1 MVLDGQDGTDGA
13 AVPQDGGPQSSAVAD
28 PAVAGDGPV
37 PEAPSDTGG
46 DGGGGAGT
54 SGREPEA
61 EEDSAPS
68 GTDAPPAAP
77 AAGRSEASVSNV
89 SQDSGP
95 GAAGQGDEQLSVR
108 TPHVPDSDF
117 KKMHAGLVSP
127 PDAPVGCV
135 FRKRADQLAEDEGVE
150 AESVQ
155 HLIGMT
161 PEDKPVNPELEKEL
175 RTELESAGVSLKAVN
190 LRYDSLSKAERQ
202 EFNSFELQQAFLRT
216 VDTVR
221 DYVAKASTRLT
232 HRMRAFDDQAAAQLK
247 VIAGISL
254 LVERQQGEVEALV
267 GGFKAKLDAHIAGM
281 DALLEQAG
289 EMAEAE
295 RKQIGDLL
303 KKAREMADEEREQI
317 RDLLDAPPKKLAE
330 EAKKELKSRL
340 GEVQGQV
347 DGFGGHLK
355 SYGVQVSQVNDQVRS
370 AGAGV
375 SAIGQEASQVIRDLR
390 QVAESGFAVK
400 RLALLGGVIGSAV
413 GGFFAFVVML
423 LLWAATGG

>member
-1 MVLDGQDGTDGA
+1 MVLDGRDGTDGA
-13 AVPQDGGPQSSAVAD
+13 AVPPGGGSKPSAVAE
-28 PAVAGDGPV
+28 PGVAGDGPV
-37 PEAPSDTGG
+37 SDVSSDTAGGGGGG
-46 DGGGGAGT
+46 DGTDGT
-54 SGREPEA
+54 DPEA
-61 EEDSAPS
+61 EEESAFS
-68 GTDAPPAAP
+68 GTDAPGDVPPAGP
-77 AAGRSEASVSNV
+77 GVQRSETSSSNV
-89 SQDSGP
+89 SPASGP

-108 TPHVPDSDF
+108 TADVPDSDF

-127 PDAPVGCV
+127 PDAHVGCV

-161 PEDKPVNPELEKEL
+161 PDGEPVNPELEKEL
-175 RTELESAGVSLKAVN
+175 RTELESAGVSLKAVD
-190 LRYDSLSKAERQ
+190 LRYESLSKAERR
-202 EFNSFELQQAFLRT
+202 EFSTFEVQQAFLRT
-216 VDTVR
+216 IDTVR

-247 VIAGISL
+247 VTAGIRL
-254 LVERQQGEVEALV
+254 LVETQQAEVEALV
-267 GGFKAKLDAHIAGM
+267 GGFKAKLEEQIAGI
-281 DALLEQAG
+281 DALLNQ
-289 EMAEAE
+289 
-295 RKQIGDLL
+295 
-303 KKAREMADEEREQI
+303 AREMAETEREKI
-317 RDLLDAPPKKLAE
+317 RGLLDVEPKRLAA
-330 EAKKELKSRL
+330 EAHKELKAKL

-355 SYGVQVSQVNDQVRS
+355 SYGVQVREVNDQVRS

>member
-1 MVLDGQDGTDGA
+1 MELDGQDGTDGA
-13 AVPQDGGPQSSAVAD
+13 AVPQDGGPAD

-37 PEAPSDTGG
+37 PEALSDTGG
-46 DGGGGAGT
+46 DGGGGDGT
-54 SGREPEA
+54 GGREPEV
-61 EEDSAPS
+61 EEESVS
-68 GTDAPPAAP
+68 GIDAPGDPPPAGP
-77 AAGRSEASVSNV
+77 GAGRSEPSVSNAP
-89 SQDSGP
+89 QGSGP
-95 GAAGQGDEQLSVR
+95 GVAGQGDEQLSVR

-127 PDAPVGCV
+127 PDAPAGCV
-135 FRKRADQLAEDEGVE
+135 FRKRAHQLAEDEGVE

-161 PEDKPVNPELEKEL
+161 PEDKPVDPELEKEL

-221 DYVAKASTRLT
+221 DYVAKASTRLA
-232 HRMRAFDDQAAAQLK
+232 HRTRAFDDQAAAQLK
-247 VIAGISL
+247 VIAGIRL
-254 LVERQQGEVEALV
+254 LVETQQGEVEALV
-267 GGFKAKLDAHIAGM
+267 GGFKAKLEEQIAGI
-281 DALLEQAG
+281 DALL
-289 EMAEAE
+289 
-295 RKQIGDLL
+295 KQ
-303 KKAREMADEEREQI
+303 AREMAEEERQEI
-317 RDLLDAPPKKLAE
+317 RKLLEEDPKRLAD
-330 EAKKELKSRL
+330 EANQELKARL
-340 GEVQGQV
+340 GQVQGQI
-347 DGFGGHLK
+347 DGLGGHLK
-355 SYGVQVSQVNDQVRS
+355 SYGAQVTQVNDQVRS

-400 RLALLGGVIGSAV
+400 RLALLGGVMGSVV

>member
-1 MVLDGQDGTDGA
+1 MELDAQDGMDGA
-13 AVPQDGGPQSSAVAD
+13 VVPQDGGPQSSAVAD
-28 PAVAGDGPV
+28 PAVAGAGPV

-61 EEDSAPS
+61 EEESATS
-68 GTDAPPAAP
+68 GTDAPPAVPVAE
-77 AAGRSEASVSNV
+77 RSEASVSNV

-95 GAAGQGDEQLSVR
+95 GAAGQGDETGKPDEELLVR
-108 TPHVPDSDF
+108 GADVPESYAE
-117 KKMHAGLVSP
+117 KMERVGLP
-127 PDAPVGCV
+127 GPVGCV

-161 PEDKPVNPELEKEL
+161 LDGEPVNPELEKEL

-221 DYVAKASTRLT
+221 DYVAKASTRLG

-267 GGFKAKLDAHIAGM
+267 GGFKVKLEEQIAGI
-281 DALLEQAG
+281 DALLKQAR
-289 EMAEAE
+289 ENAEKEREDIRNLLDVEPKRLAAEAS
-295 RKQIGDLL
+295 Q
-303 KKAREMADEEREQI
+303 
-317 RDLLDAPPKKLAE
+317 
-330 EAKKELKSRL
+330 ELKERL
-340 GEVQGQV
+340 GKVQGQV
-347 DGFGGHLK
+347 DGLGGYLK
-355 SYGVQVSQVNDQVRS
+355 SYGAQVSDVNDQVRS

-400 RLALLGGVIGSAV
+400 RLALLGGVMGSAV